1 VQLILREWKNK
12 MDNPQYIKR
21 RMEDMG
27 KLPIIEI
34 EATPL
39 SGDESMDLL
48 KGDLKE
54 ELINREGLELK
65 AYKPYED
72 EEYFTIGYGHYG
84 PDVSPDMVITEE
96 EAEELL
102 DEDLDE
108 KLSSIYEEIS
118 EETFEDFPYSLKK
131 AIMVEH
137 FRGSI
142 AGSPKTMDLIAE
154 GDFAKAAEEY
164 LNNNEYLTAEE
175 ENKAGIIPRMEAVA
189 EELLKY
195 ADSLEN
201 AESE

>member
-1 VQLILREWKNK
+1 
-12 MDNPQYIKR
+12 
-21 RMEDMG
+21 MEDMG

-54 ELINREGLELK
+54 ELIDREGLELK

>member
-1 VQLILREWKNK
+1 